1 MCAPTTVSSAWGRRS
16 REESGRAARDVAAA
30 QLTQRGHTGL
40 ARLTFSFAAG
50 QVLPPLALLTLTPHI
65 ACLAA
70 LSFAIEVWGMSM
82 GTMMIVHVLV
92 L

>member
-1 MCAPTTVSSAWGRRS
+1 M
-16 REESGRAARDVAAA
+16 REEGGEEARRGCSLYAARAYAPFLELSLV
-30 QLTQRGHTGL
+30 
-40 ARLTFSFAAG
+40 SF
-50 QVLPPLALLTLTPHI
+50 ALLTLTPHI